1 MKLYVANSKKQN
13 EHFHYRVIGSSKLM
27 NQHISAG
34 QQIQIY
40 GDLQPEEVRSIIEQ
54 HEQYGFIDASKI
66 KAQRDF
72 VGLCYSVDTPVKL
85 DYIKLAFDLNDK
97 VLDERGQEI
106 RKAAAIAADQYI
118 DQLTPG
124 AVNNT
129 RSSVIEAV
137 SQDKDPSIS
146 EGFEVSRG
154 RKRK

>member
-1 MKLYVANSKKQN
+1 
-13 EHFHYRVIGSSKLM
+13 M

-34 QQIQIY
+34 QQIQIF
-40 GDLQPEEVRSIIEQ
+40 GDMQPEEVKSIIEQ
-54 HEQYGFIDASKI
+54 HEQYGFIEASRI
-66 KAQRDF
+66 KGQRDF

-129 RSSVIEAV
+129 RSSVIEEV

>member
-1 MKLYVANSKKQN
+1 
-13 EHFHYRVIGSSKLM
+13 M

-34 QQIQIY
+34 QQIQIF
-40 GDLQPEEVRSIIEQ
+40 GDMQPEEVKSIIEQ
-54 HEQYGFIDASKI
+54 HEQYGFIEASRI
-66 KAQRDF
+66 KGQRDF
-72 VGLCYSVDTPVKL
+72 VGLCYSVDAPVKL

-129 RSSVIEAV
+129 RSSVIEEV